1 MGNLGSFAVDS
12 GWISCGFLGDA
23 RPFGHAGL
31 PFSHP
36 PTVDKVASVVGRR
49 IGLGRKAPSRLPSV
63 PETPHYSVSCVWVA
77 AFVGFAV
84 VGRS

>member
-36 PTVDKVASVVGRR
+36 PTVDKVASHYAVSGVG
-49 IGLGRKAPSRLPSV
+49 
-63 PETPHYSVSCVWVA
+63 VA
-77 AFVGFAV
+77 AFIGFAV

>member
-1 MGNLGSFAVDS
+1 MRYRLVSCQSCPVENSVDSVGNLGSFAVDS

-36 PTVDKVASVVGRR
+36 PAVDK
-49 IGLGRKAPSRLPSV
+49 
-63 PETPHYSVSCVWVA
+63 TPHKAVSGVGVA
-77 AFVGFAV
+77 AFVGFAGV
-84 VGRS
+84 SLS